1 MVQGIIL
8 AGGKSTRT
16 GQNKLALSFHGQSIL
31 RHTILSVAPFVH
43 SVIVVAGHYYED
55 IKKDVE
61 GMKHVHVVYNEMYE
75 SGMFSSVQKGL
86 RCSSGD
92 VFILPGDCPFVL
104 PSTFTSLLNGTAP
117 LRVPSYLNRFGH
129 PLFMTEELAKLCLQ
143 EPPTSNLRQFRQMHP
158 VEIVEV
164 MDEAILHDMD
174 TLEDYETLIKWKGV
188 L

>member
-16 GQNKLALSFHGQSIL
+16 GQNKLGLSFHGQSIL

-43 SVIVVAGHYYED
+43 SVIVVAGHYFED
-55 IKKDVE
+55 IQKDVE
-61 GMKHVHVVYNEMYE
+61 GMLHVQVVYNEMYE
-75 SGMFSSVQKGL
+75 SGMFSSVQMGL
-86 RCSSGD
+86 RSSSGD

-104 PSTFTSLLNGTAP
+104 PTTFTSLLNGTAP

-129 PLFMTEELAKLCLQ
+129 PLFMSKELVKLCLE
-143 EPPTSNLRQFRQMHP
+143 EPPTSNLRFFRQKHP
-158 VEIVEV
+158 LEVVEV

-174 TLEDYETLIKWKGV
+174 TLEDYETLTKRKGV